1 MDVGNNLKIV
11 SHTCN
16 GKLLIGRYF
25 GSCILLYNIPDNM
38 LHFYTTKHAMTPFL
52 KLFSES
58 FISLKAYNTALR
70 HSQMYHSRKKNTRS
84 YVSPTQRFQY
94 VMPSMEKLLNMPCLL
109 PCDLFTC
116 LRVICMIDY

>member
-11 SHTCN
+11 SHACN

-70 HSQMYHSRKKNTRS
+70 LEKTTREAMS
-84 YVSPTQRFQY
+84 VRRRDS
-94 VMPSMEKLLNMPCLL
+94 NM
-109 PCDLFTC
+109 
-116 LRVICMIDY
+116 